1 VAKSASKLTHNMLT
15 IAVAA
20 EGIARIALSKME
32 HAAWA
37 MAPVFRGVSLFGMA
51 KLTRNLEAGVG
62 VGESE

>member
-1 VAKSASKLTHNMLT
+1 MLT

-37 MAPVFRGVSLFGMA
+37 IVPVLRGVSLFGMA